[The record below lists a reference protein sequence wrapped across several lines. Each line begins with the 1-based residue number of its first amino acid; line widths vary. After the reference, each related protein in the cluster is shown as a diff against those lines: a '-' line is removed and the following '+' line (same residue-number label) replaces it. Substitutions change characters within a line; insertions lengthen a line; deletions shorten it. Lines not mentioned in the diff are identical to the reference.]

1 MFAERD
7 RAPFW
12 DQHGDGP
19 MFHVQPRDQFE
30 YRDRRPSVRF
40 VDHQQ
45 EERYEERYYQDEE
58 FGEFSNRQ
66 GDFEPEIHE
75 DQVESLQQ
83 IDWRNQEQI
92 EGRN

>member
-1 MFAERD
+1 
-7 RAPFW
+7 
-12 DQHGDGP
+12 
-19 MFHVQPRDQFE
+19 
-30 YRDRRPSVRF
+30 VRF

-45 EERYEERYYQDEE
+45 GERYEERYYQDEE

-66 GDFEPEIHE
+66 GDFEQEIHE
-75 DQVESLQQ
+75 DQVESLEQ

>member
-58 FGEFSNRQ
+58 LGNSR
-66 GDFEPEIHE
+66 
-75 DQVESLQQ
+75 
-83 IDWRNQEQI
+83 IDKVISSRKFTRI
-92 EGRN
+92 K